1 MAVPPPPR
9 RVLGIDPGTH
19 VCGWGIVDRD
29 GPRLRTAGFGVVR
42 AKASDPIERR
52 LATIAAGLR
61 AVVAE
66 HRPDA
71 AAVED
76 VFFGRDPR
84 AAVRLGEGRGAALVV
99 LADAGLPVA
108 HYANNV
114 VKRSVG
120 GAGRASKTGVQAM
133 TQAILGLANLA
144 GALDASDALALAI
157 CHHHRATVPASPTT
171 GAGRA
176 GGRRAGGRAVS
187 PRIAAAMAAQ
197 QLAERARKA
206 RA

>member
-1 MAVPPPPR
+1 MSATAPPR

-19 VCGWGIVDRD
+19 VCGWGVVDRD
-29 GPRLRTAGFGVVR
+29 GPRLRTAGFGIVR
-42 AKASDPIERR
+42 AKATDPIERR

-61 AVVAE
+61 AVVAA

-76 VFFGRDPR
+76 VFFGRDAR

-157 CHHHRATVPASPTT
+157 CHHHRATVPASAPRVR
-171 GAGRA
+171 GGRA
-176 GGRRAGGRAVS
+176 GGRSVS